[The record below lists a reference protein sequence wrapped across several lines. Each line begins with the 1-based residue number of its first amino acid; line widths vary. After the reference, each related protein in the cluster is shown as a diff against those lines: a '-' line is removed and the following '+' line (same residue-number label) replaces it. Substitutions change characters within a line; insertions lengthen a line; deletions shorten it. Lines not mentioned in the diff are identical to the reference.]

1 MDSDV
6 ENSKE
11 QTNKGRW
18 KLLAVLAVC
27 AMPLVGSYITY
38 YFIKPAGRTNFG
50 DLIDPRSYP
59 IPAMASTSLDG
70 KPATLENFKGKWI
83 MLKVGPSTCL
93 QDCQD
98 QLFAMRQL
106 RTMQGKEMERIERVW
121 LITDNQPL
129 DTILLRVN
137 DGTRMLRAPAEV
149 VAKWLPLEGKGAD
162 QVSDHVYLIDPLG
175 NLMMRFPKGA
185 VSSDTEQVK
194 KVHKDISKLLKASAI
209 G

>member
-106 RTMQGKEMERIERVW
+106 RTMQGKEMERIVDVW
-121 LITDNQPL
+121 LVTDTEPL
-129 DTILLRVN
+129 ETTLMREF
-137 DGTRMLRAPAEV
+137 DGIRMLRASAEA
-149 VAKWLPLEGKGAD
+149 VAKWLPVDAGDKAD
-162 QVSDHVYLIDPLG
+162 GHIYLIDPLG
-175 NLMMRFPKGA
+175 NLMMRYPLDA
-185 VSSDTEQVK
+185 ATPQNAK
-194 KVHKDISKLLKASAI
+194 KVSQDLNKLLKASAI